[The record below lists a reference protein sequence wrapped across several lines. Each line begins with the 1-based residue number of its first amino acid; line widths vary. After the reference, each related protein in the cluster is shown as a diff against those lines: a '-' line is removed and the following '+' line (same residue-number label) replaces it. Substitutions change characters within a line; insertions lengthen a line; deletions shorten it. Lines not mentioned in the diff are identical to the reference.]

1 MALDFHTATALAQL
15 PTRGVCELATAASFL
30 DCAPLLEIAISNLA
44 ERLGSCNLPH
54 EIRALFD
61 MPETAPERDSPQ
73 APYCA
78 PQATAPQATFAR
90 AAADSKGTGAVV
102 AMASTAAA
110 GGGQVRIIHDGRGD
124 DVVGGSPFL
133 GNRRHSERHAERS
146 RLTAEESSRFAP
158 LPSPLA
164 AASRP
169 PAAPPASSALALK
182 RRQGKKGHGRKRTAG
197 LEATAHG
204 HSSGSR
210 ADDEVEGGMSAE
222 EEEELHWLETL
233 GVNEEARCER
243 GGEDE
248 EAGAVEA
255 STTLPT
261 DRPPFALATLTTTLN
276 ATSSSI
282 AADTAAAT
290 ATAATAT
297 AATAAATAAAA
308 AIPTAWPV
316 ASLATPYLD
325 ADLVEQALLRLPM
338 RSLLIARRVSEA
350 WRAGVALLMRNPA
363 WQVRH
368 VGVRELLE
376 GGASDETIARRAQ
389 LARHELEAIDQ
400 DGNTPL
406 HLAVRCAGREPLGAS
421 PQRSRTSRRDASEH
435 RRQRELDELDEIDEI
450 DETATAARSS
460 SRAAARLAGGA
471 TGGSARSVRCPE
483 RISAELLS
491 AMAAAGAETAALSA
505 EYRRGEV
512 PLHVALRLGLGRP
525 KVLALL
531 HAAPRAAS
539 CLDYRGRSPLHLAA
553 CYGAPCAVVQALL
566 NYRPHAA
573 VTCDDEGHSPLDLA
587 LRRKHANPHV
597 IAMLERHRDAVFVA
611 LEADDLQWTF
621 GDQTETETEEDDE
634 LFTA

>member
-1 MALDFHTATALAQL
+1 MDPYADTSFEELRHAAYQQSPPPRTVDGFVGEGFCDALELRRMRKHQVALTLAPDGAGGCAAILHVRSTGPRQVAAPVALSELWEFANFPVQLPGAPSELAQRENFEPMIVWEEGAWFATRGWMDIGDHVFESMGDVPSSDRTDWEGSPRGAQHGAPSRGAQHGAQSRGAQGHPSSGQQCPASGPLVCDEAPEMAPELAQPRAWRLMALDFHTATALAQL
-15 PTRGVCELATAASFL
+15 PTRGVCELATAASYL

-61 MPETAPERDSPQ
+61 MPERDSPQ

-90 AAADSKGTGAVV
+90 AAADSKGSGAVVAMAGAVV
-102 AMASTAAA
+102 AMASTVAA

-133 GNRRHSERHAERS
+133 GSRRHSERHAERS

-243 GGEDE
+243 G
-248 EAGAVEA
+248 
-255 STTLPT
+255 
-261 DRPPFALATLTTTLN
+261 
-276 ATSSSI
+276 
-282 AADTAAAT
+282 
-290 ATAATAT
+290 
-297 AATAAATAAAA
+297 
-308 AIPTAWPV
+308 
-316 ASLATPYLD
+316 
-325 ADLVEQALLRLPM
+325 
-338 RSLLIARRVSEA
+338 
-350 WRAGVALLMRNPA
+350 
-363 WQVRH
+363 
-368 VGVRELLE
+368 
-376 GGASDETIARRAQ
+376 
-389 LARHELEAIDQ
+389 
-400 DGNTPL
+400 
-406 HLAVRCAGREPLGAS
+406 
-421 PQRSRTSRRDASEH
+421 
-435 RRQRELDELDEIDEI
+435 
-450 DETATAARSS
+450 
-460 SRAAARLAGGA
+460 
-471 TGGSARSVRCPE
+471 
-483 RISAELLS
+483 
-491 AMAAAGAETAALSA
+491 GAETAALSA

-621 GDQTETETEEDDE
+621 GEQTETETEEDDE
-634 LFTA
+634 HELFTP